1 MSSPNTA
8 PVSRALAANRLGV
21 PSVVFFV
28 ITAATPLTVVAG
40 VVTTGYATTGL
51 TGIPVAFIGTGLV
64 LALFAVGFVAM
75 APHVANAGAFY
86 AYISRGLSRPL
97 GVAGAWVALLAYNA
111 LQVGLY
117 GAIGAAVTPLLRE
130 WTGADLP
137 WWLIALVACAV
148 VAALGL
154 QHVDVNGKVLAVLLV
169 AEVAVIVCYSAAD
182 LFHPAH
188 GTISFAAL
196 SPTNLLGPGVGAILA
211 IAVLGFVGF
220 ESSVVFS
227 EESKDPGR
235 TVRTAAYV
243 SVALIAALYAFG
255 AWAMSVATGPEE
267 IVAASRQQS
276 SDLIFNLAD
285 AHLGTAISDV
295 GRVLFVTS
303 VLAAMISF
311 HNTTARYMFALGRE
325 RVLPAALGRTSM
337 RTGSPLVGSII
348 QSAIGLVVIVLYAA
362 FGLDPMQHLFYWCG
376 TSGGLGV
383 LLLIAVTSIAV
394 IAFFARND
402 TGESRWRGTIAPVL
416 AAIAV
421 IGVVVLVLANFATLI
436 GVPENSP
443 LRWGIPL
450 VYLGVGGV
458 GALWGLVL
466 RSRHPRVYATIGLG
480 AKSATTHSVLAR
492 TLSTPDGDAAAEEV
506 S

>member
-1 MSSPNTA
+1 M
-8 PVSRALAANRLGV
+8 
-21 PSVVFFV
+21 
-28 ITAATPLTVVAG
+28 
-40 VVTTGYATTGL
+40 
-51 TGIPVAFIGTGLV
+51 
-64 LALFAVGFVAM
+64 
-75 APHVANAGAFY
+75 
-86 AYISRGLSRPL
+86 
-97 GVAGAWVALLAYNA
+97 
-111 LQVGLY
+111 
-117 GAIGAAVTPLLRE
+117 
-130 WTGADLP
+130 
-137 WWLIALVACAV
+137 
-148 VAALGL
+148 
-154 QHVDVNGKVLAVLLV
+154 
-169 AEVAVIVCYSAAD
+169 
-182 LFHPAH
+182 
-188 GTISFAAL
+188 
-196 SPTNLLGPGVGAILA
+196 
-211 IAVLGFVGF
+211 
-220 ESSVVFS
+220 
-227 EESKDPGR
+227 
-235 TVRTAAYV
+235 RTAAYV

-337 RTGSPLVGSII
+337 RTGSPMVGSTI

-383 LLLIAVTSIAV
+383 LLLIAVTSIA
-394 IAFFARND
+394 IISFFARND